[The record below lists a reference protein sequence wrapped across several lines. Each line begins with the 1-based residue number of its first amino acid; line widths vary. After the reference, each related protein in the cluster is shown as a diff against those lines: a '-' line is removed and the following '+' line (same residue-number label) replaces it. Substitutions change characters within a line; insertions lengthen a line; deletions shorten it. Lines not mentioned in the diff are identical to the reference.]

1 MIGRIKTQTAETSQ
15 VLVDWMEHRT
25 GIVTMLEHFLYEPV
39 PKRGAWLYTLGSA
52 VLFTITLQFL
62 TGILLLFYYA
72 PTTDDAWNSVDYI
85 MNDAYFGQLI
95 RGIHYWSANFLM
107 AFIGLHMGQVFF
119 SGGYKAP
126 RELNWVVGVI
136 LLLLVIGLSFTGY
149 LLRWDQDGF
158 WASVVGMKIGSYSP
172 FVGGYVIHFLLG
184 GDVVGPAT
192 LSRFFAIHVWL
203 LPALIAPLIG
213 VHLYLLRRHGVF
225 GSEFEYTD
233 RLAKLHERQRLEEYA
248 RYETDEDE
256 GEPRSPRRSGCRRAD
271 GAYSHNPGR
280 RICVGLDC
288 MITHDPSRRDSV
300 TRCTSAVR
308 TDRPCRAGET
318 RCAKRVVAC
327 QVIDFLRIRTRRRGQ
342 AAG

>member
-1 MIGRIKTQTAETSQ
+1 MIGRIRTQTSEASQ
-15 VLVDWMEHRT
+15 FLVDWMEHRT

-72 PTTDDAWNSVDYI
+72 PTTDDAWNSVSYI
-85 MNDAYFGQLI
+85 MNDAYFGQVI

-149 LLRWDQDGF
+149 LLRWDQDGD
-158 WASVVGMKIGSYSP
+158 A
-172 FVGGYVIHFLLG
+172 
-184 GDVVGPAT
+184 VGPAT

-203 LPALIAPLIG
+203 LPATIAPLIG
-213 VHLYLLRRHGVF
+213 AHLYLLRRHGVF

-256 GEPRSPRRSGCRRAD
+256 GEPYVGRRDRAD
-271 GAYSHNPGR
+271 REGYE
-280 RICVGLDC
+280 
-288 MITHDPSRRDSV
+288 RD
-300 TRCTSAVR
+300 
-308 TDRPCRAGET
+308 GE
-318 RCAKRVVAC
+318 
-327 QVIDFLRIRTRRRGQ
+327 
-342 AAG
+342 